1 MGDSSCDQKTLFS
14 NEIEAATRYCLR
26 SWSTSKKSKLLK
38 TTFFWISVMLFD
50 WNMDEM
56 CFLTITMLLKEI

>member
-14 NEIEAATRYCLR
+14 NEIEAAARYCLR